1 MSATTTQSRTSSK
14 RSARWHRRFVAWLL
28 LLLPSTVLGGL
39 LAPGFVRVQLA
50 ERGDSAAER
59 TSSDPGPGV
68 PLQTSSP
75 PVVRPAVRP
84 EGSIGFVPDLL
95 DLDRLF
101 VKPRRSRARPLPRT
115 PTPTPTPRAKLLAKL
130 ISFPRNH
137 GDTIVLDD
145 VDELAR
151 SVVFKDV
158 LTTSVVEPSFGGGEL
173 FALYPLGGAPFPFG
187 DGWRYDDFVG
197 GGITIRNPPP
207 VPEPGTATLLGVGLV
222 GLAWLGR
229 AAAGRPRGRRQRQP
243 TGS

>member
-1 MSATTTQSRTSSK
+1 MPATTTHSRPSSK

-59 TSSDPGPGV
+59 RSSEPGPGV
-68 PLQTSSP
+68 PRQTSSS
-75 PVVRPAVRP
+75 PAVRP

-101 VKPRRSRARPLPRT
+101 VKPRPSPARPQSQTLPPTPSPRAR
-115 PTPTPTPRAKLLAKL
+115 LLAKL

-145 VDELAR
+145 VEELPR

-158 LTTSVVEPSFGGGEL
+158 LSTSVVEPSFGGGEL
-173 FALYPLGGAPFPFG
+173 FALYPGWGDPFPFG
-187 DGWRYDDFVG
+187 NGWRYDDFVG
-197 GGITIRNPPP
+197 GGITIDNPPP
-207 VPEPGTATLLGVGLV
+207 VPEPGTATLVGVGLA

>member
-1 MSATTTQSRTSSK
+1 MPATTTHSRPSSK

-28 LLLPSTVLGGL
+28 FLLPSTVLGGL
-39 LAPGFVRVQLA
+39 LAPDFVRVQLA
-50 ERGDSAAER
+50 ERGDTAAES

-75 PVVRPAVRP
+75 PAGRPA
-84 EGSIGFVPDLL
+84 GSIGFVPDLL
-95 DLDRLF
+95 GLDRLF
-101 VKPRRSRARPLPRT
+101 VQPRPPQARPRPTTLT
-115 PTPTPTPRAKLLAKL
+115 PSPRAMLLAKL

-145 VDELAR
+145 VDPLVR

-158 LTTSVVEPSFGGGEL
+158 LSTSVVEPSFGGGEL
-173 FALYPLGGAPFPFG
+173 FALYPLLGAPFSFG
-187 DGWRYDDFVG
+187 NGWRYDDFVG
-197 GGITIRNPPP
+197 GGITIRIPPP

>member
-14 RSARWHRRFVAWLL
+14 RSARWHRRVVAWLL

-39 LAPGFVRVQLA
+39 LAPDFVRVQLA

-59 TSSDPGPGV
+59 PSSGPAPGV
-68 PLQTSSP
+68 PLQASSS
-75 PVVRPAVRP
+75 PAVRLDVHP
-84 EGSIGFVPDLL
+84 DGSIGFVPDLV

-101 VKPRRSRARPLPRT
+101 VKPRPSPARPQPQTLT
-115 PTPTPTPRAKLLAKL
+115 PSPRAKLLAKL

-173 FALYPLGGAPFPFG
+173 FALHPQGWAPFPFG

-197 GGITIRNPPP
+197 GGITIRIPPP
-207 VPEPGTATLLGVGLV
+207 VPEPGTATLLSVGLV

-229 AAAGRPRGRRQRQP
+229 AAAGRARGRRQRQP

>member
-1 MSATTTQSRTSSK
+1 MPATTTHSRPSSK

-59 TSSDPGPGV
+59 TSSDAGPGG

-75 PVVRPAVRP
+75 PAVRRD
-84 EGSIGFVPDLL
+84 GSIEFVPDLL
-95 DLDRLF
+95 DLDRVF
-101 VKPRRSRARPLPRT
+101 VKLRPSHARPLPRPLT
-115 PTPTPTPRAKLLAKL
+115 TSPRAKLLAKL

-145 VDELAR
+145 VGGFAR

-158 LTTSVVEPSFGGGEL
+158 LSTSVVEPSFGGDEL
-173 FALYPLGGAPFPFG
+173 FALYPLGAAPFPFG

-207 VPEPGTATLLGVGLV
+207 IPEPGTATLLGVGLA
-222 GLAWLGR
+222 GLAWRGR
-229 AAAGRPRGRRQRQP
+229 AAAGRSRGRRQRQP

>member
-1 MSATTTQSRTSSK
+1 MPATMTHLRPSSK

-59 TSSDPGPGV
+59 TSSDAGPGG

-75 PVVRPAVRP
+75 PAVRRD
-84 EGSIGFVPDLL
+84 GSIEFVPDLL
-95 DLDRLF
+95 DLDRVF
-101 VKPRRSRARPLPRT
+101 VKLRPSQARPLPRPLT
-115 PTPTPTPRAKLLAKL
+115 TSPRAKLLAKL

-145 VDELAR
+145 VDGLAR

-158 LTTSVVEPSFGGGEL
+158 LSTSVVEPSFGGDEL
-173 FALYPLGGAPFPFG
+173 FARYPWGGAPFPFG

-207 VPEPGTATLLGVGLV
+207 IPEPGTATLLGVGLA
-222 GLAWLGR
+222 GLAWRGR

>member
-1 MSATTTQSRTSSK
+1 MPATTTHSRPSPK
-14 RSARWHRRFVAWLL
+14 RSARWHRRVVAWLL
-28 LLLPSTVLGGL
+28 LLLPSAVLGGL
-39 LAPGFVRVQLA
+39 LAPGFVRVQRA
-50 ERGDSAAER
+50 GRGDSAAER

-75 PVVRPAVRP
+75 PAASRD
-84 EGSIGFVPDLL
+84 GSIGFVPDLL

-101 VKPRRSRARPLPRT
+101 VELRPSQARPLPRT
-115 PTPTPTPRAKLLAKL
+115 VTPSPRAKLLAKL

-151 SVVFKDV
+151 SVAFKDV
-158 LTTSVVEPSFGGGEL
+158 LSTSVVEPSFGGDEL
-173 FALYPLGGAPFPFG
+173 FALYPRWGAPFPFG

-207 VPEPGTATLLGVGLV
+207 VPEPGTAILLGVGLA
-222 GLAWLGR
+222 GLAWRGR

>member
-1 MSATTTQSRTSSK
+1 MPATTTHSRPSSK

-39 LAPGFVRVQLA
+39 LAPGFVREQLA
-50 ERGDSAAER
+50 EGGDSAAER

-75 PVVRPAVRP
+75 PAVLRD
-84 EGSIGFVPDLL
+84 GSIGFVPDLL
-95 DLDRLF
+95 DLDRFF
-101 VKPRRSRARPLPRT
+101 VKLRPSQAQPRPGT
-115 PTPTPTPRAKLLAKL
+115 PTPSRRSKLLAKL

-151 SVVFKDV
+151 SVAFKDV
-158 LTTSVVEPSFGGGEL
+158 LSTSVVEPSFGGDEL

-187 DGWRYDDFVG
+187 NGWRYDDFVG
-197 GGITIRNPPP
+197 GGFRIRNPPP
-207 VPEPGTATLLGVGLV
+207 VPEPGTATLLSV
-222 GLAWLGR
+222 GLAGLAWRGR
-229 AAAGRPRGRRQRQP
+229 AAGGRPRGRRQRQP

>member
-1 MSATTTQSRTSSK
+1 MPATTTQSRPSSK
-14 RSARWHRRFVAWLL
+14 RSARWQRRFVAWLL

-39 LAPGFVRVQLA
+39 LAPDFVRVQLVK
-50 ERGDSAAER
+50 RGDTAAES

-68 PLQTSSP
+68 PLRTSSP
-75 PVVRPAVRP
+75 PAVHP
-84 EGSIGFVPDLL
+84 VGSIGFVPDLL

-101 VKPRRSRARPLPRT
+101 VKARPLPTTLT
-115 PTPTPTPRAKLLAKL
+115 PSPRAKLLAKL

-158 LTTSVVEPSFGGGEL
+158 LSTSVVEPSFGGGDL
-173 FALYPLGGAPFPFG
+173 FALYPLLGAPFPFG
-187 DGWRYDDFVG
+187 NGWRYDDFVG
-197 GGITIRNPPP
+197 GDLTFPNPLSI
-207 VPEPGTATLLGVGLV
+207 PEPGTATLMAVGLA
-222 GLAWLGR
+222 GMAWLGR
-229 AAAGRPRGRRQRQP
+229 AAAARPAGRRQRQP

>member
-1 MSATTTQSRTSSK
+1 MPATTTHLRPSSK
-14 RSARWHRRFVAWLL
+14 RSARWHRRIIAWLL

-39 LAPGFVRVQLA
+39 LAPGFVREQLA
-50 ERGDSAAER
+50 EGGDSAAER

-68 PLQTSSP
+68 RLQTSSP
-75 PVVRPAVRP
+75 PAVPRD
-84 EGSIGFVPDLL
+84 GSIGFVPDLL

-101 VKPRRSRARPLPRT
+101 VELRPSQARPRRRTLTPSR
-115 PTPTPTPRAKLLAKL
+115 RAKRLAKL

-151 SVVFKDV
+151 SVAFKDV
-158 LTTSVVEPSFGGGEL
+158 LSTSVVEPSFGGDEL
-173 FALYPLGGAPFPFG
+173 FALYPRWGAPFPFG

-197 GGITIRNPPP
+197 GGITVRNPPP

-222 GLAWLGR
+222 GLAWRGR
-229 AAAGRPRGRRQRQP
+229 AAAGRPRGRGQRQP

>member
-1 MSATTTQSRTSSK
+1 MPATTTRSRPSSK
-14 RSARWHRRFVAWLL
+14 RSARWQRRFVAWLV

-39 LAPGFVRVQLA
+39 LAPDFVRSVLV
-50 ERGDSAAER
+50 ERGDTAADS

-68 PLQTSSP
+68 SLQTSS
-75 PVVRPAVRP
+75 RPAVRP
-84 EGSIGFVPDLL
+84 AGSIGFVPDLL

-101 VKPRRSRARPLPRT
+101 VKARPLPTTLT
-115 PTPTPTPRAKLLAKL
+115 PSPRAMLLAKL

-145 VDELAR
+145 VNELAR

-158 LTTSVVEPSFGGGEL
+158 LSTSVVEPSFGGGDL
-173 FALYPLGGAPFPFG
+173 FALYPLLGEPFPFG
-187 DGWRYDDFVG
+187 NGWRYDDFVG
-197 GGITIRNPPP
+197 GDMIFRNPLPI
-207 VPEPGTATLLGVGLV
+207 PEPGTATLMAVGLA

-229 AAAGRPRGRRQRQP
+229 AAAARPGGRRQRQP